1 MTIKD
6 NNQRY
11 GKVSRILHWGL
22 ALLILWQFLSAAAR
36 FFFEDTSIEAFFW
49 PTHKPVGFLILVLMV
64 LRLVWALLNV
74 KRRPESVNLLA
85 KLGHASMYLLLI
97 AVPVVALF
105 RQYGA
110 GRSFE
115 PFGIPVF
122 SGFEGEK
129 IRWMIDLGS
138 DFHSTLGWILL
149 ALIVGHIMM
158 AFWRQKSDKTSVIPR
173 MWGK

>member
-11 GKVSRILHWGL
+11 GTVSRILHWGL
-22 ALLILWQFLSAAAR
+22 ALLITWQFLSAAAR

-64 LRLVWALLNV
+64 LRLAWALINMK
-74 KRRPESVNLLA
+74 KRPASVNLLA
-85 KLGHASMYLLLI
+85 KLGHASIYLLLL
-97 AVPVVALF
+97 AVPTVALF
-105 RQYGA
+105 RQYGS
-110 GRSFE
+110 GRTFE

-122 SGFEGEK
+122 PGFEGEK

-149 ALIVGHIMM
+149 AFTVGHILM
-158 AFWRQKSDKTSVIPR
+158 AVFHKKITNKSVLSR